1 MKRSFSFFLLLSAGV
16 FCLSSAAC
24 SKLARK
30 DEAKSGAVYRIK
42 VRTAEA
48 QPRHFRKQIRVQG
61 TIQAYILADVAA
73 RVAGNM
79 DLKVSDGDPIKK
91 GQTLFTIDQDNLK
104 NRVAQAQQAL
114 KVVEETYR
122 TTQLDVDIAK
132 TQLEKAQKDYDRN
145 KKLHEEHA
153 VSDNAFE
160 TFEVALDKAQKS
172 CEKAEAVL
180 RYTEAKVDQAKLDLA
195 ICSKDLNDATEKAP
209 YDGVVAIK
217 YHESGEF
224 IGRGVN
230 VIRINDPRKLRAAC
244 LISAVYFDAVK
255 PGETP
260 ITVSFGGKQV
270 EAKADWCSPV
280 IDTLS
285 RTFTLRSYLP
295 DGTPLVDGMLV
306 DVDILLAER
315 DGLGVP
321 RDAVILKKGGKSAV
335 FAVQDGHAQ
344 EIEVET
350 GIASDG
356 FVEILNPSAVEG
368 RQLIVSGQYFV
379 NDGSEVTVTSAR

>member
-1 MKRSFSFFLLLSAGV
+1 MNHPSSFLLLSAGLL
-16 FCLSSAAC
+16 CLSAAAC
-24 SKLARK
+24 SKLEQKQDA
-30 DEAKSGAVYRIK
+30 DAGSTYRIK
-42 VRTAEA
+42 VQTASPE
-48 QPRHFRKQIRVQG
+48 QRHFRKQIRVQG

-79 DLKVSDGDPIKK
+79 DLKVNDGDTIKK

-122 TTQLDVDIAK
+122 TAQLDVDIAK

-145 KKLHEEHA
+145 NRLHEEHA

-160 TFEVALDKAQKS
+160 SFEVALDKAQKS
-172 CEKAEAVL
+172 YEKAEAVL
-180 RYTEAKVDQAKLDLA
+180 RYTGAKVDQAKLDLA

-209 YDGVVAIK
+209 YDGVVAVK

-230 VIRINDPRKLRAAC
+230 VIRINDPKQLRAAC
-244 LISAVYFDAVK
+244 LISAVYFEAVK

-260 ITVSFGGKQV
+260 VTVNFQGRKV
-270 EAKADWCSPV
+270 DAKVDWCSPI

-285 RTFTLRSYLP
+285 RTFTIRSYLP
-295 DGTPLVDGMLV
+295 QGTPLLDGMLV
-306 DVDILLAER
+306 DVDITLAER
-315 DGLGVP
+315 DGMGVP

-335 FAVQDGHAQ
+335 FTVKDGKAT

-350 GIASDG
+350 GITFDG
-356 FVEILNPSAVEG
+356 FVEILNPEAVEG
-368 RQLIVSGQYFV
+368 QAIIVSGQYFV
-379 NDGSEVTVTSAR
+379 NDGSDVNVTASK

>member
-1 MKRSFSFFLLLSAGV
+1 MKHPSSFLLLAAGLL
-16 FCLSSAAC
+16 CLAAC
-24 SKLARK
+24 SKSGQNA
-30 DEAKSGAVYRIK
+30 DAQAGAVYK
-42 VRTAEA
+42 VKVQTAQA
-48 QPRHFRKQIRVQG
+48 RQRHFRKQIRVQG

-73 RVAGNM
+73 RVGGNM
-79 DLKVSDGDPIKK
+79 DLKVGDGDPVKK

-122 TTQLDVDIAK
+122 TVQLDVDIAK
-132 TQLEKAQKDYDRN
+132 TQLDKAQKDYDRN
-145 KKLHEEHA
+145 NKLHEEHA

-172 CEKAEAVL
+172 YEKAEAVL
-180 RYTEAKVDQAKLDLA
+180 RYTAAKVDQAKLDLA
-195 ICSKDLNDATEKAP
+195 ICTKDLNDATEKAP
-209 YDGVVAIK
+209 YDGVVAVK
-217 YHESGEF
+217 YHESGEY
-224 IGRGVN
+224 INRGVN

-244 LISAVYFDAVK
+244 LISAVYFETIK

-260 ITVSFGGKQV
+260 VTVSFRGRTV

-280 IDTLS
+280 IDPLS
-285 RTFTLRSYLP
+285 RTFTMRAYLP
-295 DGTPLVDGMLV
+295 EGTPLMDGMLV

-315 DGLGVP
+315 DGTGVP
-321 RDAVILKKGGKSAV
+321 RDAVILKKGGRSAV
-335 FAVQDGHAQ
+335 FAAQDGKAH

-356 FVEILNPSAVEG
+356 FIEILNPEAVEG
-368 RQLIVSGQYFV
+368 KDIIVSGQYFV
-379 NDGSEVTVTSAR
+379 NDGSAVTVTNAK

>member
-1 MKRSFSFFLLLSAGV
+1 MKHPSSFLILSAGIL
-16 FCLSSAAC
+16 CLFASAC
-24 SKLARK
+24 SKLAQK
-30 DEAKSGAVYRIK
+30 DDAKSENVYK
-42 VRTAEA
+42 VKVQTATA

-79 DLKVSDGDPIKK
+79 DLKVSDGDTIKK

-122 TTQLDVDIAK
+122 TTQLDVEIAK
-132 TQLEKAQKDYDRN
+132 TQLDKAQKDYERN
-145 KKLHEEHA
+145 RKLHEEHA

-160 TFEVALDKAQKS
+160 SFEVALDKAQKTY
-172 CEKAEAVL
+172 EKAEAVL

-209 YDGVVAIK
+209 YDGVVAVK
-217 YHESGEF
+217 YHETGEF

-230 VIRINDPRKLRAAC
+230 VIRINDPKKLRAAC
-244 LISAVYFDAVK
+244 LISAVYFDAIK

-260 ITVSFGGKQV
+260 LTVSFQGRQI

-295 DGTPLVDGMLV
+295 DGTPLLDGMLV

-335 FAVQDGHAQ
+335 FTVQDGNAK

-356 FVEILNPSAVEG
+356 FVEILNPDAVEG
-368 RQLIVSGQYFV
+368 KQLIVSGQYFV
-379 NDGSEVTVTSAR
+379 NDGSLVNVTAAQ

>member
-1 MKRSFSFFLLLSAGV
+1 MKHTFLLLFLAAGAL
-16 FCLSSAAC
+16 CLPAAC
-24 SKLARK
+24 SKLAQK
-30 DEAKSGAVYRIK
+30 DSANPENVYKVKVQTAKPQ
-42 VRTAEA
+42 EH
-48 QPRHFRKQIRVQG
+48 HFRKQIRVQG
-61 TIQAYILADVAA
+61 TIQAYIFADVAA

-79 DLKVSDGDPIKK
+79 DLKVDDGDSIEK

-122 TTQLDVDIAK
+122 TTQLDVEIAK
-132 TQLEKAQKDYDRN
+132 TSLDKAQKDFDRN

-153 VSDNAFE
+153 VSDNVFE
-160 TFEVALDKAQKS
+160 TYEVALDKAQKTD
-172 CEKAEAVL
+172 EKAEAVL
-180 RYTEAKVDQAKLDLA
+180 SYTTAKVDQAKLDLA
-195 ICSKDLNDATEKAP
+195 ICTKDLNDATEKAP
-209 YDGVVAIK
+209 YDGVVAVK
-217 YHESGEF
+217 YHENGEF

-230 VIRINDPRKLRAAC
+230 VIRINDPKKLRAAC
-244 LISAVYFDAVK
+244 LISAVYFEAVK

-260 ITVSFGGKQV
+260 VAVSFGGQKI

-285 RTFTLRSYLP
+285 RTFTMRSYLP
-295 DGTPLVDGMLV
+295 EGTPLLDGMLV

-335 FAVQDGHAQ
+335 FTVRDGKAQ

-350 GIASDG
+350 GITSDG
-356 FVEILNPSAVEG
+356 FTEILNPEAVEG
-368 RQLIVSGQYFV
+368 KNIIVSGQYFV
-379 NDGSEVTVTSAR
+379 NDGSLVNVTGSN

>member
-1 MKRSFSFFLLLSAGV
+1 MKHPSSFLFLLSAG
-16 FCLSSAAC
+16 LLALTAAC
-24 SKLARK
+24 SKVEQDAG
-30 DEAKSGAVYRIK
+30 AQSGAVYQIK
-42 VRTAEA
+42 VQTAPA
-48 QPRHFRKQIRVQG
+48 QQRHFRKQIRVQG
-61 TIQAYILADVAA
+61 TIQAYIFADVAA

-79 DLKVSDGDPIKK
+79 DLKVNDGDPIKK
-91 GQTLFTIDQDNLK
+91 GQTMFLIDQDNLK
-104 NRVAQAQQAL
+104 NRVAMANQSL

-132 TQLEKAQKDYDRN
+132 TQLDKAQKDYDRN
-145 KKLHEEHA
+145 KKLHDEHA

-160 TFEVALDKAQKS
+160 TFEVALDKAQKTY
-172 CEKAEAVL
+172 EKAEAVL
-180 RYTEAKVDQAKLDLA
+180 RYTGAKVDQAKLDLA
-195 ICSKDLNDATEKAP
+195 ICSKDLDDATEKAP

-230 VIRINDPRKLRAAC
+230 VIRINDPKKLRAAC

-260 ITVSFGGKQV
+260 ITVSFGGKRV

-321 RDAVILKKGGKSAV
+321 RDAVILKKGGRSAV
-335 FAVQDGHAQ
+335 FAVEDGKAR

-368 RQLIVSGQYFV
+368 KQIIVSGQYFV
-379 NDGSEVTVTSAR
+379 DDGSEVAVTSAQ

>member
-1 MKRSFSFFLLLSAGV
+1 MKHPSSFLLLAAGLL
-16 FCLSSAAC
+16 CLTAC
-24 SKLARK
+24 SK
-30 DEAKSGAVYRIK
+30 SGQNDNAQTETVYK
-42 VRTAEA
+42 VKVQTAQA
-48 QPRHFRKQIRVQG
+48 QQHHFRKQIRVQG

-73 RVAGNM
+73 RVGGNM
-79 DLKVSDGDPIKK
+79 DLKVSDGDPIRK

-122 TTQLDVDIAK
+122 TVQLDVDIAK
-132 TQLEKAQKDYDRN
+132 TQLDKAQKDYDRN
-145 KKLHEEHA
+145 NRLHEEHA

-160 TFEVALDKAQKS
+160 SFEVALDKAQKS
-172 CEKAEAVL
+172 YEKAEAVL
-180 RYTEAKVDQAKLDLA
+180 RYTAAKVDQAKLDLA
-195 ICSKDLNDATEKAP
+195 ICTKDLNDATEKAP

-217 YHESGEF
+217 YHESGEY
-224 IGRGVN
+224 INRGVN

-244 LISAVYFDAVK
+244 LISAVYFEAIK

-260 ITVSFGGKQV
+260 VTVSFRDRKI

-285 RTFTLRSYLP
+285 RTFTMRSYLP
-295 DGTPLVDGMLV
+295 EGTPLMDGMLV
-306 DVDILLAER
+306 DVDIMLAER

-335 FAVQDGHAQ
+335 FAVKDGKAQ

-350 GIASDG
+350 GITSDG
-356 FVEILNPSAVEG
+356 FTEILNPEAVAG
-368 RQLIVSGQYFV
+368 RDIIVSGQYFV
-379 NDGSEVTVTSAR
+379 NDGSEVNVTGSN

>member
-1 MKRSFSFFLLLSAGV
+1 MKNPSSFLLLSAGLLC
-16 FCLSSAAC
+16 FAAC
-24 SKLARK
+24 SEPEQN
-30 DEAKSGAVYRIK
+30 DDTKSGTVYMIK
-42 VRTAEA
+42 VQTAPA
-48 QPRHFRKQIRVQG
+48 QPHHFRKQIRVQG
-61 TIQAYILADVAA
+61 TIQAYVLADVAA

-122 TTQLDVDIAK
+122 TVQLDVEIAK
-132 TQLEKAQKDYDRN
+132 TQLDKAQKDYDRN
-145 KKLHEEHA
+145 NRLHEEHA

-172 CEKAEAVL
+172 YEKAEAVL
-180 RYTEAKVDQAKLDLA
+180 RYTAAKVDQAKLDLA
-195 ICSKDLNDATEKAP
+195 ICTKDLNDATEKAP
-209 YDGVVAIK
+209 YDGIVAVK

-230 VIRINDPRKLRAAC
+230 VIRINDPRQLRVAC

-260 ITVSFGGKQV
+260 VTVSFHDKKI
-270 EAKADWCSPV
+270 EAKADWSSPV

-285 RTFTLRSYLP
+285 RTFTMRSYLP
-295 DGTPLVDGMLV
+295 DGAPFLDGMLV

-335 FAVQDGHAQ
+335 FAVEDGKAQ

-350 GIASDG
+350 GISSDG
-356 FVEILNPSAVEG
+356 FTEILNPGAVEG
-368 RQLIVSGQYFV
+368 KDIIVSGQYFV
-379 NDGSEVTVTSAR
+379 NDGSAVNVTNSK

>member
-1 MKRSFSFFLLLSAGV
+1 MNHPSSFLLLSAGV
-16 FCLSSAAC
+16 LCLTASAC
-24 SKLARK
+24 SKLAQK
-30 DEAKSGAVYRIK
+30 DDAKSENVYK
-42 VRTAEA
+42 VKVQTATA

-61 TIQAYILADVAA
+61 TIQAYILTDVAA

-79 DLKVSDGDPIKK
+79 DLKVSDGDRIKK

-104 NRVAQAQQAL
+104 NRVAQANQAL

-122 TTQLDVDIAK
+122 TTQLDVDMAK
-132 TQLEKAQKDYDRN
+132 TQLDKAQKDYERN
-145 KKLHEEHA
+145 RKLHEEHA

-160 TFEVALDKAQKS
+160 SFEVALDKAQKTY
-172 CEKAEAVL
+172 EKAEAVL
-180 RYTEAKVDQAKLDLA
+180 RYTGAKVDQAKLDLA
-195 ICSKDLNDATEKAP
+195 ICTKDLNDATEKAP
-209 YDGVVAIK
+209 YDGVVAVK

-230 VIRINDPRKLRAAC
+230 VIRINDPQKLRAAC
-244 LISAVYFDAVK
+244 LISAVYFDAIK
-255 PGETP
+255 PGETK
-260 ITVSFGGKQV
+260 ITVSFQGNQV

-295 DGTPLVDGMLV
+295 DGTPLLDGMLV

-321 RDAVILKKGGKSAV
+321 RDAVILKKGGKSAI
-335 FAVQDGHAQ
+335 FTVQDGKAK

-368 RQLIVSGQYFV
+368 KQIIVSGQYFV
-379 NDGSEVTVTSAR
+379 NDGSLVNVTSAQ

>member
-1 MKRSFSFFLLLSAGV
+1 MKHYFSFLLLSAGV
-16 FCLSSAAC
+16 LFLSAAC
-24 SKLARK
+24 SKLETK
-30 DEAKSGAVYRIK
+30 DDAKSGAAYRIK
-42 VRTAEA
+42 VQTAAA

-61 TIQAYILADVAA
+61 TIQAYIFTNIAA
-73 RVAGNM
+73 RAIGNM
-79 DLKVSDGDPIKK
+79 ELKVDDGDAVKE

-104 NRVAQAQQAL
+104 NHVAMAEQAL
-114 KVVEETYR
+114 KVVEESHR
-122 TTQLDVDIAK
+122 SAQLDIGIAA

-145 KKLHEEHA
+145 RMLHEGHA

-160 TFEVALDKAQKS
+160 TFEVALDKAKKS
-172 CEKAEAVL
+172 YEKAEAAL
-180 RYTEAKVDQAKLDLA
+180 RNAAAKVDLVALELEIAK
-195 ICSKDLNDATEKAP
+195 KDLSDATEKAP
-209 YDGVVAIK
+209 YDGVVAVK
-217 YHESGEF
+217 FRENGEF
-224 IGRGVN
+224 VSKGTS
-230 VIRINDPRKLRAAC
+230 VIRINDPKKLRAAC
-244 LISAVYFDAVK
+244 LISAVYFDAIK

-260 ITVSFGGKQV
+260 LTVSFGGKRV

-306 DVDILLAER
+306 DVDITLAER

-335 FAVQDGHAQ
+335 FAVEDGKAR

-368 RQLIVSGQYFV
+368 RDIIVSGQYFV
-379 NDGSEVTVTSAR
+379 SDGSSVNVTGSK